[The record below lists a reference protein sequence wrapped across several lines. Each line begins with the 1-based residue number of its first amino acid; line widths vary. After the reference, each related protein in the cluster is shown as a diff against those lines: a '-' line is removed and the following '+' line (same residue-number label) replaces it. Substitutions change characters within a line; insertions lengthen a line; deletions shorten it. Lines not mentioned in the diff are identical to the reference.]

1 MTPRPVP
8 PLTRTSRPRAVD
20 TTRYV
25 ALCPSSRPDRL
36 TIGALLPTGKH
47 VRSVRLDGHKATY
60 RVVSTARG
68 REVRVN
74 GGKGLGVTDLVV
86 RIR

>member
-1 MTPRPVP
+1 VNVTALRGNGRLETVV
-8 PLTRTSRPRAVD
+8 RQDR
-20 TTRYV
+20 RY
-25 ALCPSSRPDRL
+25 RL
-36 TIGALLPTGKH
+36 TIGALLPAGRH
-47 VRSVRLDGHKATY
+47 VGSVTVAGHKAPY

-86 RIR
+86 RLR

>member
-1 MTPRPVP
+1 MRQ
-8 PLTRTSRPRAVD
+8 SRH
-20 TTRYV
+20 
-25 ALCPSSRPDRL
+25 DRL

-47 VRSVRLDGHKATY
+47 VRSVRLDGRKATY

-68 REVRVN
+68 RQVRVN

-86 RIR
+86 RFR